1 MENKKVDILE
11 LKRIKNCSENT
22 RVQKMI
28 QDLINKE
35 ETELNQMVYFS
46 KKTAE
51 ENNRIYQGIKTYSFD
66 QESNKV
72 LIYIKLEE
80 IINLEKKNI
89 QINFEKRSFDLKIQN
104 YRKKN
109 LRLKIEKLEDQ
120 IIPEKS
126 SMKIKKN
133 YVILKMTKQNM
144 GKWNQVYYKK
154 VFNAREHIN
163 KKDPQKG
170 LMDMMKK
177 MYNQGDSNMKKTISE
192 AFTKSLEE
200 QSKK

>member
-1 MENKKVDILE
+1 MEDKKLDILE
-11 LKRIKNCSENT
+11 LKRLKNGTENT
-22 RVQKMI
+22 RVQTLL
-28 QDLINKE
+28 QELINRE
-35 ETELNQMVYFS
+35 ESELNQMIYFL
-46 KKTAE
+46 KKSE
-51 ENNRIYQGIKTYSFD
+51 EEKKLIYTEIKTYSFD
-66 QESNKV
+66 QENMKV
-72 LIYIKLEE
+72 ILYIKLDD

-89 QINFEKRSFDLKIQN
+89 EISFEKRSFDLKIKN

-109 LRLKIEKLEDQ
+109 FRLKIEKLDGE

-126 SMKIKKN
+126 LMKIKKN
-133 YVILKMTKQNM
+133 YVILKMVKKNI
-144 GKWNQVYYKK
+144 GKWNQVYFKK

-177 MYNQGDSNMKKTISE
+177 MYDQGDSNMKKTISE